1 VRAARAAA
9 ALCSAVALLG
19 VVPARAGGF
28 LGIDHRWA
36 YDDSGI
42 WRRSNQ
48 LILLDSLIGGEVL
61 CALWEGGQ
69 THFGNTCWRA
79 IDSSLIAGA
88 SAQVLK
94 YAFTRP
100 RPIQRNDPNAWFQ
113 GGSHYS
119 FPSGEVAAVS
129 SIVTP
134 FIFGY
139 RDQAPAVWALE
150 ALPLYDAIARMKVQA
165 HWQTDVLAGWAIGTA
180 AGYYAHARDNP
191 LVLGV
196 MPHGIVVGVRHRF

>member
-36 YDDSGI
+36 YDDSGV

-48 LILLDSLIGGEVL
+48 LILMDSLIGGEVL

-69 THFGNTCWRA
+69 THFGN
-79 IDSSLIAGA
+79 
-88 SAQVLK
+88 
-94 YAFTRP
+94 
-100 RPIQRNDPNAWFQ
+100 
-113 GGSHYS
+113 
-119 FPSGEVAAVS
+119 EVAAVS

-196 MPHGIVVGVRHRF
+196 MPHGIVVGLRHQF